1 MLPFLTPVYDQ
12 EKQRQFLIISQ
23 GAFIQFLLG
32 QNKNQLGLQLEESHV
47 VCLLHLLV
55 QEDDDEA
62 NESGSEPQPDSKF
75 ILYDEFIELV
85 KTYMKK
91 ELIMQ
96 QSKSLGIN
104 YDVLGKESVEFLF
117 QVRSSLMY
125 DNN

>member
-1 MLPFLTPVYDQ
+1 M
-12 EKQRQFLIISQ
+12 
-23 GAFIQFLLG
+23 
-32 QNKNQLGLQLEESHV
+32 
-47 VCLLHLLV
+47 CLLHLLV
-55 QEDDDEA
+55 QEDEDEQQ
-62 NESGSEPQPDSKF
+62 ESGSSAAQADSKF

-117 QVRSSLMY
+117 
-125 DNN
+125 